1 MRKHY
6 GSLFKP
12 SPVNSAKKLQKHAGG
27 GTGPDST
34 IISEFINVF
43 GSS

>member
-1 MRKHY
+1 MEA
-6 GSLFKP
+6 SLSLWF
-12 SPVNSAKKLQKHAGG
+12 VNSAKKLQKHAGG
-27 GTGPDST
+27 STGPDST

>member
-1 MRKHY
+1 MEA
-6 GSLFKP
+6 SL
-12 SPVNSAKKLQKHAGG
+12 SLWVVNSAKKLQKHAGG

-34 IISEFINVF
+34 IISEIVYVF

>member
-1 MRKHY
+1 MEA
-6 GSLFKP
+6 SL
-12 SPVNSAKKLQKHAGG
+12 SLWVVNSAKKLQKHVGG

-34 IISEFINVF
+34 IISKFINIF

>member
-1 MRKHY
+1 MEA
-6 GSLFKP
+6 SL
-12 SPVNSAKKLQKHAGG
+12 SLWVVNSAKKLQKHAGG

-43 GSS
+43 GSR